1 MSEETLSMLESFR
14 NLSANN
20 PDNTSVIN
28 DISKINNNKNDILTY
43 DIIDDYKNFINS
55 LTNRNNQLE
64 SIIRDNNK
72 EILQYNN
79 LLHESRS
86 WITSTN
92 VVMLISIML
101 VILLL
106 VVAISF
112 GIIKYLTNKNRNK
125 NNVEDSI
132 SFVTKVTWV
141 ISITI
146 IILIILLMIVLMYK
160 SFKNY

>member
-1 MSEETLSMLESFR
+1 MSERSLALLERIR
-14 NLSANN
+14 NLSTKKSEKT
-20 PDNTSVIN
+20 PVIN
-28 DISKINNNKNDILTY
+28 DNSNIDNNRNDILVY
-43 DIIDDYKNFINS
+43 NIIDDYKNFINS

-64 SIIRDNNK
+64 TRLMDSNK

-79 LLHESRS
+79 LLHESKS
-86 WITSTN
+86 WITSTTL
-92 VVMLISIML
+92 VMLIVIML

-112 GIIKYLTNKNRNK
+112 GIIKYLTNRNK
-125 NNVEDSI
+125 NKKNIEDSI
-132 SFVTKVTWV
+132 NFVTKVTWF

-146 IILIILLMIVLMYK
+146 IILIILLMILLMYK